1 MSQYKE
7 RQQAK
12 TPHTTVTDCIVIALF
27 DITGHYADQPTKK
40 RLGQTKHLADMLYTF
55 TDETSPDIVLNAV
68 DEDKMPEAYY
78 LLQGYLIE
86 FGHLDVDIGQDLRYV
101 GSEVVACVVD
111 AVEETGAKVILPGKD
126 EDWVFTGPRGAR
138 GTTALIQ
145 LDGRHGHKTHYD
157 VLYEESAEA
166 LTVRVKLSDFVPYQS
181 PTT

>member
-1 MSQYKE
+1 MSQHKE

-12 TPHTTVTDCIVIALF
+12 TPHTTTVTDCITIALF
-27 DITGHYADQPTKK
+27 DITGHYADQPNKKPLDQVK
-40 RLGQTKHLADMLYTF
+40 RLADILYTF
-55 TDETSPDIVLNAV
+55 TGETSPDIVLNAV

-101 GSEVVACVVD
+101 SSEVIAHIVD
-111 AVEETGAKVILPGKD
+111 AVEETDAKVILPGKD
-126 EDWVFTGPRGAR
+126 EDWVFTRQH
-138 GTTALIQ
+138 GTSALIQ
-145 LDGRHGHKTHYD
+145 LDAAHGHKAHYD
-157 VLYEESAEA
+157 VLYEDTAET